1 MSQIHLG
8 RVSVSAERSN
18 YSHSE
23 NAVNFNF
30 QFFFFFN
37 LKGHLTSAAKAQL
50 E

>member
-30 QFFFFFN
+30 QFFFFN